1 MMAKIHIPQRYD
13 EQKQDI
19 YVHLTSKV
27 KNTPLRIKK
36 NGLNNTLTKKMITF
50 AASKQFVCVFKVERY
65 NQVSSLRYRTF
76 R

>member
-1 MMAKIHIPQRYD
+1 MAKIHIPQRYD

-36 NGLNNTLTKKMITF
+36 NGLNNTLTKKNDYLCGIKTICLCL
-50 AASKQFVCVFKVERY
+50 QG
-65 NQVSSLRYRTF
+65 
-76 R
+76 